1 MKKYLMYLVLIGLV
15 PKTFSQE
22 PITYNIEGYYTYEVE
37 FDNKVYSEKKPKLS
51 LAIYKDSIVT
61 TSDSDIITEQ
71 IIETK
76 KTEEGFTKYK
86 VKNPEL
92 GILWVTIEGDLIKMK
107 IDIDRK
113 MLYVYKI
120 LNVTK

>member
-1 MKKYLMYLVLIGLV
+1 MKIYLMYFLLIGLV
-15 PKTFSQE
+15 TKTFSQD

-71 IIETK
+71 IIEIK
-76 KTEEGFTKYK
+76 KRKKDSRY
-86 VKNPEL
+86 
-92 GILWVTIEGDLIKMK
+92 IK
-107 IDIDRK
+107 
-113 MLYVYKI
+113 
-120 LNVTK
+120 

>member
-1 MKKYLMYLVLIGLV
+1 MKIYLLFLVTLGLATT
-15 PKTFSQE
+15 TFSQD

-37 FDNKVYSEKKPKLS
+37 FDNKIYSEKKPKLS

-61 TSDSDIITEQ
+61 TSDSNIITEQ
-71 IIETK
+71 IIEIK
-76 KTEEGFTKYK
+76 KTEEGFTVYK

-92 GILWVTIEGDLIKMK
+92 GLVWVTIEDDVIKMK
-107 IDIDRK
+107 IDIDSK

-120 LNVTK
+120 LKEVN

>member
-1 MKKYLMYLVLIGLV
+1 MKKYLLCLVLIGLAST
-15 PKTFSQE
+15 TFSQD

-61 TSDSDIITEQ
+61 TSDGDIITEQ
-71 IIETK
+71 IIEIK
-76 KTEEGFTKYK
+76 KTEEGFTVYK

-92 GILWVTIEGDLIKMK
+92 GLIWITIEDDLIKMK

-120 LNVTK
+120 LNVI